1 MVDPELVVQQERE
14 VECDL
19 IVMDL
24 LRAASQI
31 RNFSEQEVRDRI
43 DQIEDAFELIGETM
57 VWATDYV

>member
-31 RNFSEQEVRDRI
+31 RNFSDQEVRDRI
-43 DQIEDAFELIGETM
+43 DQIEDAFELISETM

>member
-31 RNFSEQEVRDRI
+31 RNFSEQELRDRI
-43 DQIEDAFELIGETM
+43 DQIEDASKLVEEAM
-57 VWATDYV
+57 MRATDYV

>member
-31 RNFSEQEVRDRI
+31 RNFSEQELRDRI
-43 DQIEDAFELIGETM
+43 DQIEDASKLVEEAMIR
-57 VWATDYV
+57 ATDYV

>member
-57 VWATDYV
+57 VRATDYV

>member
-43 DQIEDAFELIGETM
+43 DQIEDAFELISETM